1 MGVRQGDPFSS
12 VMFVA
17 GADLLQKM
25 VNRLM
30 IDGVLFPPLLVNGLD
45 FPIIQYADDTL
56 LILQACPL
64 RLLL

>member
-1 MGVRQGDPFSS
+1 
-12 VMFVA
+12 MFVA

-30 IDGVLFPPLLVNGLD
+30 IEGVLFPPLPVNGLD

-64 RLLL
+64 QLLL